1 MCKVR
6 RVRCHRSG
14 NAESLGDCAMPLER
28 NVILDRNF
36 VVSDVVVALCYSLRK
51 ISLKVQSW

>member
-1 MCKVR
+1 
-6 RVRCHRSG
+6 
-14 NAESLGDCAMPLER
+14 MPLER